1 MSETATPVTDA
12 IREEIRKDVI
22 AELEGRAAKE
32 LADLKK
38 QLEEQNQLAIDQ
50 AIAEFRAEQKPPSQ
64 EEIATLL
71 SQDYLSFKVE
81 IPWETGG
88 DDGKQGIRTFTI
100 TELPQRMEKKFYAK
114 FKEELIP
121 RAGDVAK
128 LTYDLLSGDTG
139 DKITALLNAFEP
151 SFDLMAEACV
161 MILNP
166 RGKET
171 TITKDWIQ
179 DNLSSYRQWNI
190 IYAQIQVNRLRDF
203 FSQLSRGSKGMGMT
217 LPAPTRN

>member
-64 EEIATLL
+64 EEISTLL
-71 SQDYLSFKVE
+71 SQDYLEFKVT
-81 IPWETGG
+81 IPWEKETR
-88 DDGKQGIRTFTI
+88 IFTI

-121 RAGDVAK
+121 RAGDVAA

-139 DKITALLNAFEP
+139 NKITALLNAFEP

-166 RGKET
+166 RNKEEA
-171 TITKDWIQ
+171 ITKEWVQ